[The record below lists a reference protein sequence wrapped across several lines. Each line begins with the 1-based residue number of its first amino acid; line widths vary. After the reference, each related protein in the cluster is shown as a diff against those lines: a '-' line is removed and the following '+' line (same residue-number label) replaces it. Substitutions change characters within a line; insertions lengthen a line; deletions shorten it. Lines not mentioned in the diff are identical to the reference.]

1 MNEHEKIKELI
12 KFLKENNIGLSSEE
26 ITSTC
31 CDFLSYYNNS
41 INDLKDIFEGI
52 FGEKIF
58 TKPEKNLDI
67 KFNLIVSLED
77 FYYGITKK
85 ILNSLQIK

>member
-26 ITSTC
+26 ITSTY

-41 INDLKDIFEGI
+41 INDFLTNKFGKEWTYLEHELKS
-52 FGEKIF
+52 
-58 TKPEKNLDI
+58 T
-67 KFNLIVSLED
+67 
-77 FYYGITKK
+77 ITKY
-85 ILNSLQIK
+85 ISTNI

>member
-41 INDLKDIFEGI
+41 INDFLTNKFGKEWTYLEHELKS
-52 FGEKIF
+52 
-58 TKPEKNLDI
+58 T
-67 KFNLIVSLED
+67 
-77 FYYGITKK
+77 ITKY
-85 ILNSLQIK
+85 ISNNI